1 MFIQLHRH
9 SNVILIVGLK
19 EKTSNPNEMEYTFYL
34 VFIKHVSIDENS
46 ADETPID
53 NASSSTPISQ
63 QNPGQI
69 EIPKMFLRVI
79 TLIEF
84 DTFVATHGPGTS
96 VVRKMDGELHL
107 LLFFNFLLYYN
118 IYLFYCLHR

>member
-19 EKTSNPNEMEYTFYL
+19 EKPSNPNEMEYTFYL

-53 NASSSTPISQ
+53 NASTSSTATINNQ
-63 QNPGQI
+63 QNPGV

-96 VVRKMDGELHL
+96 VVRKMDGM
-107 LLFFNFLLYYN
+107 FN
-118 IYLFYCLHR
+118 

>member
-19 EKTSNPNEMEYTFYL
+19 EKPSNPNEMEYTFYL

-53 NASSSTPISQ
+53 NAGASSSASISQ
-63 QNPGQI
+63 HNSGI

-96 VVRKMDGELHL
+96 VVRKMDGKSTL
-107 LLFFNFLLYYN
+107 LLY
-118 IYLFYCLHR
+118 